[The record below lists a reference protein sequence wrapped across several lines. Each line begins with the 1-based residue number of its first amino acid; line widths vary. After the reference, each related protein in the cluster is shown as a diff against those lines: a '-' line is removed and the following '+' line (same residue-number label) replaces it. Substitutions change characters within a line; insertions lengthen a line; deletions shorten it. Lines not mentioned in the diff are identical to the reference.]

1 MYTPYGTE
9 LNEKERKKMRIKQKP
24 MRRRSTMK
32 NKDRLGGKIQ
42 MEDLSPKDQEEVRS
56 LINFRKRYR
65 KERKHGNEKGDRTSA
80 GRM

>member
-1 MYTPYGTE
+1 
-9 LNEKERKKMRIKQKP
+9 
-24 MRRRSTMK
+24 MK

-42 MEDLSPKDQEEVRS
+42 MEDLSLKDQEEVRS